1 MTCQHTALS
10 AFGEAHSNVGL
21 TEVNRSVNTRH
32 NQMVKGKNKNIINRS
47 QCNMA
52 PSEPSFSTTAR
63 HEYPKTPEDQD
74 CDLKSQVM
82 NMREVFNKDINKSL
96 SEIRKTQ

>member
-1 MTCQHTALS
+1 
-10 AFGEAHSNVGL
+10 
-21 TEVNRSVNTRH
+21 
-32 NQMVKGKNKNIINRS
+32 
-47 QCNMA
+47 MA

-82 NMREVFNKDINKSL
+82 NMREVFNEDINKSL

>member
-1 MTCQHTALS
+1 MRPALIQDTQLHLS
-10 AFGEAHSNVGL
+10 PGTPTLIWTPRPA
-21 TEVNRSVNTRH
+21 NTRE
-32 NQMVKGKNKNIINRS
+32 NQMVKGMSKNIVNRS